1 MFNGATPIGN
11 HDRPATMAR
20 PRIVQHPRWKILE
33 DFSMR
38 AVSLLLALSISA
50 VTTQAQTAEPPPL
63 PSITL
68 PPELA
73 RVLTDYETQWR
84 FGGDSLIKL
93 FAEDAILTVGGR
105 PPARGRAAIASH
117 YAGPKGPL
125 ALRAIAYAAEGN
137 IAYIIGGYTMTRGE
151 PDVGKF
157 VLTLKK
163 GADGRWLIFSDM
175 DTGNAAMRRPAPPG
189 R

>member
-1 MFNGATPIGN
+1 
-11 HDRPATMAR
+11 
-20 PRIVQHPRWKILE
+20 
-33 DFSMR
+33 MR
-38 AVSLLLALSISA
+38 ALALLLALVITATASH
-50 VTTQAQTAEPPPL
+50 AQTPDATPAAPL

-93 FAEDAILTVGGR
+93 FAEDAILTVGGK
-105 PPARGRAAIASH
+105 PPARGHAAIAAH

-125 ALRAIAYAAEGN
+125 ALRAIAYAMDGN
-137 IAYIIGGYTMTRGE
+137 IAYVIGGYAMERGA
-151 PDVGKF
+151 PDIGKF

-163 GADGRWLIFSDM
+163 GPSGRWLIFSDM
-175 DTGNAAMRRPAPPG
+175 DTGNSAPQRRPAPPPT
-189 R
+189 

>member
-1 MFNGATPIGN
+1 
-11 HDRPATMAR
+11 
-20 PRIVQHPRWKILE
+20 
-33 DFSMR
+33 MR
-38 AVSLLLALSISA
+38 AMSLLLALA
-50 VTTQAQTAEPPPL
+50 LPAATLHAQATDPAPL
-63 PSITL
+63 ASVTL

-73 RVLTDYETQWR
+73 RVLTDYETNWR
-84 FGGDSLIKL
+84 FGGDSLVKL
-93 FAEDAILTVGGR
+93 FTDDAVLTVGGK
-105 PPARGRAAIASH
+105 PPARGKAALAAH

-137 IAYIIGGYTMTRGE
+137 VAWIVGGYAMERGA

-157 VLTLKK
+157 ILALRK

-175 DTGNAAMRRPAPPG
+175 DTGNAGPQRRPAPPPE

>member
-1 MFNGATPIGN
+1 M
-11 HDRPATMAR
+11 RTM
-20 PRIVQHPRWKILE
+20 
-33 DFSMR
+33 
-38 AVSLLLALSISA
+38 SLLLALALSA
-50 VTTQAQTAEPPPL
+50 VSLEAQSPDPAPL

-84 FGGDSLIKL
+84 FGGDSLTKL
-93 FAEDAILTVGGR
+93 FTEDAVLTVGGK
-105 PPARGRAAIASH
+105 PPMRGRAALAAH

-125 ALRAIAYAAEGN
+125 SLRAMAYAAEGSVAW
-137 IAYIIGGYTMTRGE
+137 IVGGYTMQRGE

-157 VLTLKK
+157 ILALRK
-163 GADGRWLIFSDM
+163 GPNGRWLIFSDM
-175 DTGNAAMRRPAPPG
+175 DTGNAGMRRPGPPPP

>member
-1 MFNGATPIGN
+1 
-11 HDRPATMAR
+11 
-20 PRIVQHPRWKILE
+20 
-33 DFSMR
+33 MR
-38 AVSLLLALSISA
+38 ATALLFALTVSAA
-50 VTTQAQTAEPPPL
+50 TVQAQTGDPAPL
-63 PSITL
+63 PSVAL

-105 PPARGRAAIASH
+105 PPARGRAAIAAH

-125 ALRAIAYAAEGN
+125 ALRAIAYAAEKD
-137 IAYIIGGYTMTRGE
+137 IAYIIGAYAAQRGG
-151 PDVGKF
+151 PDIGKF

-175 DTGNAAMRRPAPPG
+175 DTMNSSPQRRPPP
-189 R
+189 

>member
-1 MFNGATPIGN
+1 
-11 HDRPATMAR
+11 
-20 PRIVQHPRWKILE
+20 
-33 DFSMR
+33 MR
-38 AVSLLLALSISA
+38 VLPVLLALTLSA
-50 VTTQAQTAEPPPL
+50 ASVHSQSADPAPM

-84 FGGDSLIKL
+84 HGGDSLVKL

-105 PPARGRAAIASH
+105 PPVRGRAAIGAH
-117 YAGPKGPL
+117 YAGQHGPL
-125 ALRAIAYAAEGN
+125 SLRAIAYAMEGSV
-137 IAYIIGGYTMTRGE
+137 AYIIGGYTMQRGE

-163 GADGRWLIFSDM
+163 GPGGRWLIFSDM
-175 DTGNAAMRRPAPPG
+175 DTGNSAMRRPAPAPG
-189 R
+189 VDPLIQ

>member
-1 MFNGATPIGN
+1 M
-11 HDRPATMAR
+11 RTM
-20 PRIVQHPRWKILE
+20 
-33 DFSMR
+33 
-38 AVSLLLALSISA
+38 SLLLAVTLSA
-50 VTTQAQTAEPPPL
+50 VSLEAQTADSAPL

-84 FGGDSLIKL
+84 FGGDSLTKL
-93 FAEDAILTVGGR
+93 FTEDAVLTVGGK
-105 PPARGRAAIASH
+105 PPMRGRAALAAH

-125 ALRAIAYAAEGN
+125 ALRAIAYAAEGSVAW
-137 IAYIIGGYTMTRGE
+137 IVGGYTMQRGE

-157 VLTLKK
+157 ILALRK
-163 GADGRWLIFSDM
+163 GPDGRWLIFSDM
-175 DTGNAAMRRPAPPG
+175 DTGNAAMRRPGPPPP

>member
-1 MFNGATPIGN
+1 
-11 HDRPATMAR
+11 
-20 PRIVQHPRWKILE
+20 
-33 DFSMR
+33 MR
-38 AVSLLLALSISA
+38 TLFVLLALGSFASA
-50 VTTQAQTAEPPPL
+50 NAARAQTPDAAPAPL
-63 PSITL
+63 ASITL

-84 FGGDSLIKL
+84 FGGDSLTRL
-93 FAEDAILTVGGR
+93 FTEDAILTVGGKA
-105 PPARGRAAIASH
+105 PARGHAAIRAH

-137 IAYIIGGYTMTRGE
+137 IAYIIGGYAMERGA
-151 PDVGKF
+151 PDIGKF

-175 DTGNAAMRRPAPPG
+175 DTPNSRPQPRPAPPPA
-189 R
+189 